1 MFVSLFVLTIYSEKE
16 DKVYLIKDITK
27 LKNIFESKDILKI
40 GYKQKK
46 DYILLKQIGVQTK
59 NLMFDIEIAG
69 YLLNSNINK
78 YTLEYLSEEYLKLD
92 IATYLKNTEPEEKQ
106 LTIF

>member
-1 MFVSLFVLTIYSEKE
+1 M
-16 DKVYLIKDITK
+16 
-27 LKNIFESKDILKI
+27 
-40 GYKQKK
+40 
-46 DYILLKQIGVQTK
+46 QTK